1 LSVARI
7 QISYITSVS
16 TERRLQDDLLA
27 MGPCKSSFGRVRA
40 VEHWQVTEKN
50 GVAPYDQHIV
60 DGARILTASAAV
72 GMLGMRPL
80 YPCAHANDRQAAIQR
95 FFEDFLRLKLLV
107 RTESIM
113 ASWASFGVI
122 KIVSTYGENSTKT
135 CLPV

>member
-80 YPCAHANDRQAAIQR
+80 YPCAHANDARPQSS
-95 FFEDFLRLKLLV
+95 DFSK
-107 RTESIM
+107 T
-113 ASWASFGVI
+113 SFA
-122 KIVSTYGENSTKT
+122 
-135 CLPV
+135 